1 MNYDQKMFQFQQV
14 SNNGAY
20 INAQPVNIQYRL
32 DPNQQQQIFQQQ
44 QPHQH
49 QIIQQ
54 QPQHIHVQ
62 PQQHQQPAREGKCPV
77 RGKTSPYGFFVKMCY
92 EEHKK
97 KYPGENVQ
105 VTEISKKCAEKW
117 KVSKP
122 LKNER

>member
-1 MNYDQKMFQFQQV
+1 M
-14 SNNGAY
+14 
-20 INAQPVNIQYRL
+20 I
-32 DPNQQQQIFQQQ
+32 DPNQQFIQ
-44 QPHQH
+44 QPQQHIQH

-54 QPQHIHVQ
+54 PQHIQ
-62 PQQHQQPAREGKCPV
+62 IQQAQQGTVREGKCPV

-117 KVSKP
+117 KVNLERKGI
-122 LKNER
+122 LIKLRVLDNE